1 MVVWFTKAEMDKV
14 LGAPI
19 PEGPPAPD
27 WKAKLEAEQS
37 AHHSTIVG
45 YERKVR
51 ELENNIERFADRTI
65 PRVVDLDAARN
76 EKKSLQAQIDELQG
90 ELRVLSGLWAQTI
103 VSLQN
108 QIDGLKHWSIEDGQF
123 QP

>member
-1 MVVWFTKAEMDKV
+1 LT
-14 LGAPI
+14 
-19 PEGPPAPD
+19 D

-45 YERKVR
+45 YERKIR
-51 ELENNIERFADRTI
+51 ELESN

-76 EKKSLQAQIDELQG
+76 EKRSLQAQIDEIQG
-90 ELRVLSGLWAQTI
+90 ELRVLSGMWAQTI
-103 VSLQN
+103 VSLQT
-108 QIDGLKHWSIEDGQF
+108 QIDGLKAWSIEDGQF